1 MWQSACAASSAV
13 NSLQA
18 MSELPQIYNSRILK
32 FYGGY
37 LRERYPAVDIEQILT
52 YAGVSKFELDD
63 PGHWFNQ
70 EQMDRFQEKIVEL
83 TRNES
88 ISREVGRYAVISD
101 TSGPIKHH
109 ALGLLKIST
118 SYLLLTKLYPMLS
131 RGAKVTSRKIASNKV
146 EIDVVPGPDVVEKPY
161 QCENRIGM
169 FESLAT
175 LYTSGSAKIDHSECV
190 HKGDDRCRYTATWQ
204 EPEYPKL
211 WRILPMAVGAA
222 LLLFTISI
230 IFWPAYIS
238 FLICFIGGAGISAAV
253 IRSLVLEKRELI
265 RVIQNQGNTAEQ
277 HIQEIDYRYRG
288 ARLIQKI
295 GRATSAVL
303 DTDALARIVV
313 QNIRDYLDFD
323 RGMIMLADKD
333 RKRLLY
339 AAGFGFD
346 GASADLLNK
355 TQFRLDNP
363 ASTGIFVKIFHERQP
378 VLIDDIGKLRGSLSS
393 KSQQLIDRIGSK
405 SMICLPIVYEDVSLG
420 ILAVDN
426 IVTKRPLTKSDMN
439 LLMGVAYQ
447 TAVSLFSANAFEE
460 LQSSEERYRSLYENA
475 PTAYISLR
483 IENAV
488 IVHCN
493 AAAVRLF
500 GYERNQLIGSSL
512 MRYVAPGNESR
523 DKSQWILKLLQAGQ
537 SFYNEPIELIDHDG
551 RSIWAHASLEP
562 FKGASSDVV
571 EGRCILVDI
580 TQQKYLEEKLQHAQ
594 KMETIG
600 TLAGGVAHDLNNI
613 LAAIV
618 SYPDLLL
625 MDIPPESPL
634 HDPLLKI
641 KEAGY
646 RAAAIVN
653 DLLTLSRRGVPI
665 SDVVD
670 INDTIRLFLASPEY
684 EDLMERHPGIDVV
697 THLDGD
703 GVAIKGSPVQLGKTL
718 MNIVFNAVEAIVDDG
733 KIHIATHKEDI
744 RLGDPRLKG
753 DPGNY
758 AVLTVKDNGS
768 GIAPM
773 DLKRVFE
780 PFFTRKVMGRSGTGL
795 GMAIVWAAVE
805 DHMGFIDIDSQVGL
819 GTTVRLYFPATLEKQ
834 TFPRPSGS
842 NGLASGKGEKI
853 LIVDD
858 NLEHRDIAS
867 RMLTRLGYEVA
878 GVENGEAAIAKF
890 KEKYRPALVLLD
902 MQLGQGIDGY
912 ETYRQILSIYP
923 EQKAIFVSGYSES
936 DRVKQARR
944 LGGGGFLKKPF
955 SLKDLG
961 AAILH
966 EIDS

>member
-1 MWQSACAASSAV
+1 
-13 NSLQA
+13 
-18 MSELPQIYNSRILK
+18 MSDLPQIYNSRILK
-32 FYGGY
+32 FYSEY
-37 LRERYPAVDIEQILT
+37 LREHHPSVDIESILN

-83 TRNES
+83 TKNES

-101 TSGPIKHH
+101 TSGPIKQH

-118 SYLLLTKLYPMLS
+118 IYLLLTKLYPMLS
-131 RGAKVTSRKIASNKV
+131 RGAKVTSRKIASNQV
-146 EIDVVPGPDVVEKPY
+146 EIDVVPGADVEEKPY
-161 QCENRIGM
+161 QCENRIGI

-175 LYTSGSAKIDHSECV
+175 LYASGSAKIDHSECV
-190 HKGDDRCRYTATWQ
+190 HKGDDRCRYTATWE
-204 EPEYPKL
+204 EPEHPMM
-211 WRILPMAVGAA
+211 RRVLPFAVVTT
-222 LLLFTISI
+222 LLLFIVSV
-230 IFWPAYIS
+230 IFWPSYIS
-238 FLICFIGGAGISAAV
+238 FLICFIGSVGIIAGV
-253 IRSLVLEKRELI
+253 FRSLVLEKRELI
-265 RVIQNQGNTAEQ
+265 NVIQNQGNTAEE

-295 GRATSAVL
+295 GQATSAVL

-333 RKRLLY
+333 RKRLVY

-346 GASADLLNK
+346 SDSADLLNK

-363 ASTGIFVKIFHERQP
+363 ASKGIFIRVFQERKP
-378 VLIDDIGKLRGSLSS
+378 VLVDDIETLRASLSL
-393 KSQQLIDRIGSK
+393 KSRQLIDHIGSK

-493 AAAVRLF
+493 AAAIRLF
-500 GYERNQLIGSSL
+500 GYERNQLVGSSL
-512 MRYVAPGNESR
+512 MGYVAPRKESQQ
-523 DKSQWILKLLQAGQ
+523 KSQWMLELLQAGQ

-551 RSIWAHASLEP
+551 RSIWVHVSLEP
-562 FKGASSDVV
+562 FRGASSDVI
-571 EGRCILVDI
+571 EGRCILVDN
-580 TQQKYLEEKLQHAQ
+580 TKQKYLEEKLQHAQ

-646 RAAAIVN
+646 RAAAIVH

-670 INDTIRLFLASPEY
+670 INDTIQLFLASPEY
-684 EDLMERHPGIDVV
+684 EDLMERHPGIDIVSD
-697 THLDGD
+697 LDSA
-703 GVAIKGSPVQLGKTL
+703 GVSIKGSPVHLSKTL
-718 MNIVFNAVEAIVDDG
+718 MNIVFNAAEAIVDNG
-733 KIHIATHKEDI
+733 KIHISTHKEDI
-744 RLGDPRLKG
+744 HLGDPRLKG

-758 AVLTVKDNGS
+758 AVLTVKDNGN

-780 PFFTRKVMGRSGTGL
+780 PFFTKKVMGRSGTGL

-805 DHMGFIDIDSQVGL
+805 DHNGFVDIDSQVGV

-842 NGLASGKGEKI
+842 DGIATGKGEKI

-858 NLEHRDIAS
+858 NLEHREIAS

-878 GVENGEAAIAKF
+878 GVENGEAAIAKL
-890 KEKYRPALVLLD
+890 KEKYRPTVVLLD
-902 MQLGQGIDGY
+902 MQLGHGIDGY
-912 ETYRQILSIYP
+912 ETYRQILSIHP
-923 EQKAIFVSGYSES
+923 EQKAIFVSGYSDS
-936 DRVKQARR
+936 NRVKEARR
-944 LGGGGFLKKPF
+944 LGGGYLKKPF
-955 SLKDLG
+955 SLKDIG
-961 AAILH
+961 AAVRY
-966 EIDS
+966 EIDRPQKG